1 MEFSITR
8 YRKRSIFVRH
18 LTRQLQEDV
27 NVESEVS
34 QFYVD
39 HREYREEMVKEK
51 VMVVVSKNF
60 S

>member
-1 MEFSITR
+1 M
-8 YRKRSIFVRH
+8 RH

-39 HREYREEMVKEK
+39 HREYKEETVKEK
-51 VMVVVSKNF
+51 VMVLVSENF

>member
-1 MEFSITR
+1 M
-8 YRKRSIFVRH
+8 RH

-39 HREYREEMVKEK
+39 HREYREETVKEK